1 MCIYVKVRVLKKGK
15 THTMVH
21 EQTPYFDVLVFFK
34 RQNSTQ
40 RLKNVHIYTHTNT
53 PYQKKCLVGNL
64 SFSPVNLCATLAIA
78 FTKKPRKSKH
88 KDDEQEN
95 KKMKN

>member
-1 MCIYVKVRVLKKGK
+1 MCIYVKVRVLKKEK

-53 PYQKKCLVGNL
+53 PVSKEMLGRKSLIFASEPLCNARYRIHKK
-64 SFSPVNLCATLAIA
+64 A
-78 FTKKPRKSKH
+78 TKKQTQGR
-88 KDDEQEN
+88 
-95 KKMKN
+95 